1 MLDVTSLITKTDFD
15 TNFKKIS
22 DKVTSNKSKHLLV
35 ENELKEMKSFDLILK
50 AKIILKAM
58 MEHKMHQYF
67 KQCKSTLIYQM

>member
-1 MLDVTSLITKTDFD
+1 MPDVTSLITKTDFD
-15 TNFKKIS
+15 TNFKKVS

-67 KQCKSTLIYQM
+67 KQCKPL